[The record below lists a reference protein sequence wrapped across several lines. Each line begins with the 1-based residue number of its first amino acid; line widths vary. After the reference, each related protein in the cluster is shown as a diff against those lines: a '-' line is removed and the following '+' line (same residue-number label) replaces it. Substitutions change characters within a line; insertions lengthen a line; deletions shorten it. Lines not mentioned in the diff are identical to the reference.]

1 MQIGKKISQLR
12 KMSGLSQEQFAEKM
26 DVSRQTISKWEN
38 GASVPDWESM
48 IKISCIFSI
57 TLDELAENEDKKQD
71 EKQNRSSVELTLQ
84 DLIKINASSRRKTI
98 LLMAAIELMVISLLS
113 VIVIAIIND
122 ATLSI
127 QYMLYRYIVV
137 TDYNN
142 VLFAD
147 YHAAYLFA
155 GTAGILS
162 VILFCIYHIRGR
174 VKTTEKI
181 PF

>member
-57 TLDELAENEDKKQD
+57 TLDELAENEDDAKS
-71 EKQNRSSVELTLQ
+71 EKQSMGLTLQ
-84 DLIKINASSRRKTI
+84 DLIKINASNRRKTI
-98 LLMAAIELMVISLLS
+98 LLMAAIELMVISILS

-147 YHAAYLFA
+147 YHTAYLFA

-174 VKTTEKI
+174 VKTIEKSYI
-181 PF
+181 S